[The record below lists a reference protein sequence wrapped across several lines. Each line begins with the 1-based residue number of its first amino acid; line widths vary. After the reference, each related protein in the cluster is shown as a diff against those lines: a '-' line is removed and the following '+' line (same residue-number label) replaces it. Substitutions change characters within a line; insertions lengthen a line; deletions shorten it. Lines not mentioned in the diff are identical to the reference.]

1 MITLPSAHVL
11 DIKTVGAVRVVS
23 TMSKEVMFT
32 YWGRRGALSD
42 FMLELGQE
50 VVANYPATVSVSC
63 FNELYD
69 EFRGFGDSLFSV
81 STFESSFGAL
91 TSLRNIFRLRRACFD
106 KFTSDRTR
114 VVVNLIPHVWFP
126 AVVPIMKRMG
136 IKHVSV
142 VHDANHHPGDP
153 SGIFTTPMF
162 LRQVRA
168 ADHAVTLS
176 KHVQEILV
184 RKSIVPRNRI
194 TTLFH
199 PDLTFRSAANRRPR
213 NGPLRI
219 LFFGRLLPYKR
230 LGLFLDTIELLR
242 ARGAAVEAGVLGAGN
257 IQIHADRLKQLNVHL
272 ENRWLSSKELGAK
285 LQDYDVL
292 AICHSEA
299 SQSGAVAA
307 AFGAGMPVIAFDV
320 GGIPEQVRNEITGLI
335 VPKRT
340 ASDFADAVIRLVN
353 QPELL
358 KRLIAGVQASRP
370 KRSMRHFADRL
381 WRIAE
386 EQMLETTDEFS
397 NVPDCIEKF
406 SSSTGRYADTIQ
418 SM

>member
-1 MITLPSAHVL
+1 
-11 DIKTVGAVRVVS
+11 
-23 TMSKEVMFT
+23 MSKEVMFT

-50 VVANYPATVSVSC
+50 VVANYPATISVSC

-81 STFESSFGAL
+81 STFDSTFGAL
-91 TSLRNIFRLRRACFD
+91 TSLGNIFRLRRACFAR
-106 KFTSDRTR
+106 FTSDRTR
-114 VVVNLIPHVWFP
+114 VVINLIPHVWFP
-126 AVVPIMKRMG
+126 AVMPIMKKMG

-162 LRQVRA
+162 LRQVST

-176 KHVQEILV
+176 RHVQEILISN
-184 RKSIVPRNRI
+184 SIVPRDRV

-199 PDLTFRSAANRRPR
+199 PDLTFRRTPSRQPP

-230 LGLFLDTIELLR
+230 LDIFLDAIELLR
-242 ARGAAVEAGVLGAGN
+242 ARGATVEAGVLGAGN
-257 IQIHADRLKQLNVHL
+257 IRIYADRLKQLRIHV
-272 ENRWLSSKELGAK
+272 ENRWLKSEEMAAK

-320 GGIPEQVRNEITGLI
+320 GGISEQVKNEITGLI

-340 ASDFADAVIRLVN
+340 ASDFADAIIRLVN
-353 QPELL
+353 RPELL
-358 KRLIAGVQASRP
+358 KQLMAGIQTSRP
-370 KRSMRHFADRL
+370 KRSMKHFVDGL
-381 WRIAE
+381 WQIAE
-386 EQMLETTDEFS
+386 EQMLQS
-397 NVPDCIEKF
+397 NPKLADVPGCTEKF
-406 SSSTGRYADTIQ
+406 RPSESHYADTVQ
-418 SM
+418 SV

>member
-1 MITLPSAHVL
+1 
-11 DIKTVGAVRVVS
+11 
-23 TMSKEVMFT
+23 MSKEVMFT

-42 FMLELGQE
+42 FTLELGQE
-50 VVANYPATVSVSC
+50 VVANYPATISISC

-69 EFRGFGDSLFSV
+69 EFSAFGESLFSV
-81 STFESSFGAL
+81 STFDSTFGAL
-91 TSLRNIFRLRRACFD
+91 TSLGNIFRLRRACFD
-106 KFTSDRTR
+106 RFTSDRTR
-114 VVVNLIPHVWFP
+114 VVINLIPHVWFP
-126 AVVPIMKRMG
+126 AVMPIMKRMG

-176 KHVQEILV
+176 RHVQEILV
-184 RKSIVPRNRI
+184 RNSIVPRNRI

-199 PDLTFRSAANRRPR
+199 PDLTFRSAPNRRPP

-230 LGLFLDTIELLR
+230 LDLFLDTIELLR
-242 ARGAAVEAGVLGAGN
+242 DRGAAVEAGVLGAGN
-257 IQIHADRLKQLNVHL
+257 IRIYADRLKQLRVHV

-285 LQDYDVL
+285 FQDYDVL

-335 VPKRT
+335 VPTRS
-340 ASDFADAVIRLVN
+340 ASDFADAIIRLVN
-353 QPELL
+353 RPELL
-358 KRLIAGVQASRP
+358 KQLIAGVQASRP
-370 KRSMRHFADRL
+370 KRSMRHFVDGL
-381 WRIAE
+381 WHIAE
-386 EQMLETTDEFS
+386 EQMLES
-397 NVPDCIEKF
+397 NVKF
-406 SSSTGRYADTIQ
+406 SDVPGCIKKFGSSEGHYADTVQ

>member
-1 MITLPSAHVL
+1 
-11 DIKTVGAVRVVS
+11 
-23 TMSKEVMFT
+23 MSKEVMFT

-50 VVANYPATVSVSC
+50 VVSNYPATISVSC
-63 FNELYD
+63 FNELYHEFQRFD
-69 EFRGFGDSLFSV
+69 ESLFPV
-81 STFESSFGAL
+81 STFDSTFGAL
-91 TSLRNIFRLRRACFD
+91 TSLGNIFRLRRACFD
-106 KFTSDRTR
+106 RFTSDRTR
-114 VVVNLIPHVWFP
+114 VVINLIPHVWFP
-126 AVVPIMKRMG
+126 AIMPIMKRMR
-136 IKHVSV
+136 IKHVTV

-153 SGIFTTPMF
+153 SGIFTTPLF
-162 LRQVRA
+162 LRQARA

-176 KHVQEILV
+176 RYVQEKLV
-184 RKSIVPRNRI
+184 SNSIVPRDRT

-199 PDLTFRSAANRRPR
+199 PDLTFRSTPSRRLP

-230 LGLFLDTIELLR
+230 LDLFLDTIELLR

-257 IQIHADRLKQLNVHL
+257 IRIHTGRLNQLRVHV
-272 ENRWLSSKELGAK
+272 ENRWLSSEELSAK

-320 GGIPEQVRNEITGLI
+320 GGIPEQVRNEVTGLI

-353 QPELL
+353 NPELL
-358 KRLIAGVQASRP
+358 KQLMAGVQASMP
-370 KRSMRHFADRL
+370 TRSMKHFVDGL
-381 WRIAE
+381 WQIAE
-386 EQMLETTDEFS
+386 EQMLQSSD
-397 NVPDCIEKF
+397 KF
-406 SSSTGRYADTIQ
+406 FDILDGSKNIGSSASCYADTVQ

>member
-1 MITLPSAHVL
+1 
-11 DIKTVGAVRVVS
+11 
-23 TMSKEVMFT
+23 MSKEVMFT

-42 FMLELGQE
+42 FMLELSRE
-50 VVANYPATVSVSC
+50 VVANYPATISVSC

-69 EFRGFGDSLFSV
+69 EFRDFGDSLFSV

-106 KFTSDRTR
+106 RFTSDRTR

-126 AVVPIMKRMG
+126 AVMPIMKRLG
-136 IKHVSV
+136 TRHVSV

-153 SGIFTTPMF
+153 SGIFTTPLF

-176 KHVQEILV
+176 RYVQDMLVSNSIL
-184 RKSIVPRNRI
+184 PRNRI

-199 PDLTFRSAANRRPR
+199 PDLTFGSTPNRRPP

-230 LGLFLDTIELLR
+230 LDLFLDAIELLR

-257 IQIHADRLKQLNVHL
+257 IRIHADRLKQLKVHV

-320 GGIPEQVRNEITGLI
+320 GGIPEQVRDEVTGLI

-340 ASDFADAVIRLVN
+340 ASDFADAIIRLVN
-353 QPELL
+353 RPELL
-358 KRLIAGVQASRP
+358 KQLMAGIQASRP
-370 KRSMRHFADRL
+370 TRSMRHFVDAL
-381 WRIAE
+381 WHIAE
-386 EQMLETTDEFS
+386 QQMLKSDDES
-397 NVPDCIEKF
+397 SDSPDCIKKF
-406 SSSTGRYADTIQ
+406 TSSEDHHADTVQ
-418 SM
+418 SRQKEAPAITP